1 MALIEVCRAGFT
13 YGENKVFDDIS
24 FAVHPGEIFCLLG
37 PNGCGKTTLLDCLIG
52 SRKPGNGAILLNGEN
67 IKNLRAEDVA
77 KGVAYVPQ
85 NHQKSFPFTVEEIVM
100 MGRAAYIGVFSTPQ
114 SGDYEIVHGIL
125 EDLGLV
131 DLKHRPYTQISG
143 GQMQLVMIARA
154 LAQQTP
160 LVIMDEPTSHLD
172 FKHEISLLDMIVRIV
187 RETGIAIIMASHFP
201 NHAFYFE
208 NKGVPTRVAMMG
220 NHVFR
225 FCGTPSEALTPDTL
239 REVYQVVT
247 QLVSYP
253 GPQGSILKQI
263 VPVSTYQGE
272 GGRHEANA

>member
-1 MALIEVCRAGFT
+1 MALIEACRASFK
-13 YGENKVFDDIS
+13 YGENRVFEDIS

-52 SRKPGNGAILLNGEN
+52 SRKPNSGDILLNGKN
-67 IKNLRAEDVA
+67 INNLRAEDIA

-85 NHQKSFPFTVEEIVM
+85 NHQKSFPYTVEEIVM
-100 MGRAAYIGVFSTPQ
+100 MGRAPYIGLFAAPQ
-114 SGDYEIVHGIL
+114 STDYEIVHGIL
-125 EDLGLV
+125 EDFGLV
-131 DLKHRPYTQISG
+131 DLQHRPYTQISG

-160 LVIMDEPTSHLD
+160 LLIMDEPTSHLD
-172 FKHEISLLDMIVRIV
+172 FKHEISLLDMTVRIV
-187 RETGIAIIMASHFP
+187 RELGIAVIMASHFP

-208 NKGVPTRVAMMG
+208 NKGVPTRVALMSD
-220 NHVFR
+220 HTFR
-225 FCGTPSEALTPDTL
+225 FCGQPSEELTPDTL

-253 GPQGSILKQI
+253 GPQGSVLKHI
-263 VPVSTYQGE
+263 VPVCTYQGKE
-272 GGRHEANA
+272 GA